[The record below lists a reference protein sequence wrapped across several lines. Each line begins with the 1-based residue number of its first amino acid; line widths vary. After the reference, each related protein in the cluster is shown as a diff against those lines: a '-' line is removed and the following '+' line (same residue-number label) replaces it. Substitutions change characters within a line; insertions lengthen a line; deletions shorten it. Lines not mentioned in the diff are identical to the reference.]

1 MSEINFSWKDVP
13 SGWALCFNQSCPLHE
28 HCLRYQAGVLA
39 PPDLTVTR
47 CVTPRVLTGERC
59 KVYAS
64 MEPVKMAR
72 GFSTIYQNVLKRD
85 YTPLRKFMTSLLSG
99 KRYYY
104 EYKGVNGPC
113 LQSNRVTS
121 DNCSG
126 HSAIRTAYI
135 STVTKRPYTS
145 LGYS

>member
-85 YTPLRKFMTSLLSG
+85 YTSLRKFMTSLLSG

-104 EYKGVNGPC
+104 EYKRGERSLSPEQ
-113 LQSNRVTS
+113 QS
-121 DNCSG
+121 D
-126 HSAIRTAYI
+126 IRQLFG
-135 STVTKRPYTS
+135 SF
-145 LGYS
+145 GYKDSVRFDSYEETLNFPWV

>member
-39 PPDLTVTR
+39 PPIWPSPGVWHHGYWRGSDVR
-47 CVTPRVLTGERC
+47 YMPRWNRWKWHVVSLRFIRTCWSETIRRFGN
-59 KVYAS
+59 S
-64 MEPVKMAR
+64 WPVCSLAN
-72 GFSTIYQNVLKRD
+72 GIITST
-85 YTPLRKFMTSLLSG
+85 
-99 KRYYY
+99 
-104 EYKGVNGPC
+104 KGVNGPC